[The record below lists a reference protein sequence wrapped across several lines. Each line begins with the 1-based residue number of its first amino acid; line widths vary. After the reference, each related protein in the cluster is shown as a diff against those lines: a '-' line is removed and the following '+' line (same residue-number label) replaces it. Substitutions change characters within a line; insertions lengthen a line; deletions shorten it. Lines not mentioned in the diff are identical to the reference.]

1 MTELQNKTL
10 SEIVTSNYQAARV
23 LELHGLDFCCRGK
36 RTLQDACAEKQ
47 LPMTSIVADL
57 YNVLNAEDKSSDFRE
72 LSLTEMV
79 EYIVRVHHT
88 YVKLNSPQ
96 ILGFTLKVA
105 TKHGDRFPYMKEVY
119 TLFAELAEEMA
130 EHMEKEEKVLFPK
143 IKLLELNLPETNI
156 RFLEA
161 PIQVMEEEH
170 ERAGDIMEQIRLLSN
185 NYSTP
190 DQACTTFKVTLDSL
204 KAFAADL
211 HKHVHL
217 ENNILFPRTRA
228 LQASLT

>member
-1 MTELQNKTL
+1 MTELLNKTL

-47 LPMTSIVADL
+47 LPTTSL
-57 YNVLNAEDKSSDFRE
+57 LTELSHVLNIKDLSSEFQH
-72 LSLTEMV
+72 LSLTELV

-88 YVKLNSPQ
+88 YVKLNSSH
-96 ILGFTLKVA
+96 ILGYALKVA
-105 TKHGDRFPYMKEVY
+105 TKHGDRFPYMKDVY
-119 TLFAELAEEMA
+119 MLFAELTEEMA

-143 IKLLELNLPETNI
+143 IKLLELNLPDTKVK
-156 RFLEA
+156 FLEA

-170 ERAGDIMEQIRLLSN
+170 DRAGRIMEQIRTLTN

-190 DQACTTFKVTLDSL
+190 EQACITFQVTIDSL
-204 KAFAADL
+204 KAFATDL